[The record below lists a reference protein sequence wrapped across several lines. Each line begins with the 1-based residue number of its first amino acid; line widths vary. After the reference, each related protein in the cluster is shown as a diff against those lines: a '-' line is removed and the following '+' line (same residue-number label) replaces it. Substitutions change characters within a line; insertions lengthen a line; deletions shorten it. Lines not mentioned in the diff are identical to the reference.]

1 MFEKYF
7 KIFVINVLIYSIG
20 IVMIECIGI
29 SLDST
34 ILDNIGNLWFDLILV
49 MMFYISWYSS
59 MRIL

>member
-1 MFEKYF
+1 
-7 KIFVINVLIYSIG
+7 
-20 IVMIECIGI
+20 MIECIGI